1 MKKRPEI
8 SAPGRSS
15 GLGSVLVW
23 NAVRLIEAGTVT
35 EIEIVFCPSSH
46 SSSPPT
52 WASHSPMKNPTR
64 SAGLATDFGFG
75 FKMGT
80 RVWVEV
86 LVLIYPDLVP
96 GRVLTVRPGI
106 PAAWHLLLHALHRI
120 LAHTPI
126 LMPPLSL
133 MSLSSNPTS
142 RCFFLSSPLL
152 LVLVLLSLLALL
164 LPYSLIS
171 SCLLRLRLSLAPRP
185 LLSLSLSSITLPGP
199 PRWRLFQYLHN
210 LTVGGKKHLRWW
222 YQPTGTGWRLT
233 ESSGSMNS
241 SDIEDVRAVE
251 ACSHR

>member
-126 LMPPLSL
+126 LIPSFIPHVSLLQSNNALFLSL
-133 MSLSSNPTS
+133 QSSLA
-142 RCFFLSSPLL
+142 RRLSSPFARTSSPLF
-152 LVLVLLSLLALL
+152 
-164 LPYSLIS
+164 PY
-171 SCLLRLRLSLAPRP
+171 
-185 LLSLSLSSITLPGP
+185 
-199 PRWRLFQYLHN
+199 
-210 LTVGGKKHLRWW
+210 
-222 YQPTGTGWRLT
+222 
-233 ESSGSMNS
+233 
-241 SDIEDVRAVE
+241 
-251 ACSHR
+251 